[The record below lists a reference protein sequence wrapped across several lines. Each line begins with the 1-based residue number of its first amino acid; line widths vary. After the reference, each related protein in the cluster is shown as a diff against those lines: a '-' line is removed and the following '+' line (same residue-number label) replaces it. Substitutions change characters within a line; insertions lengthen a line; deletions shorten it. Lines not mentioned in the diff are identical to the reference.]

1 MSGSRSKAVAAF
13 VSLLALPA
21 AFAAAQTTTPGAA
34 ETVGPPV
41 VLTPPVA
48 PGEDATTAPAPA
60 VGIERAPSGI
70 EVDALA
76 ATAAD
81 YGGLL
86 DPSSGG
92 LPLDM
97 WRGTD
102 RAFVERLLPALPV
115 VPESPALRSLARRL
129 LLSSAEAPAGAAE
142 RNLMAVRA
150 ERLMALGDLEGA
162 AELLALIPE
171 SQLDATTA
179 RLRLEAAWLAGE
191 GDRACADVPALI
203 QRFDRDVYLQK
214 ALIFCQAKAG
224 QTDEAALGLDLLR
237 EQGDAGDTAFFE
249 LVDVLTGARKTAN
262 VEALAEPRGL
272 HLAMLEAGG
281 QQLPEGAADPMDPG
295 LLAIRLAEAKDG
307 AEKLSATERAVGLG
321 LVEPAALV
329 RLYREEAA
337 TPEEIAG
344 AMDAAPDSPHARA
357 VLYKAAEQAT
367 VPTARAALIRK
378 ALRSAPRDGSYGIA
392 ARVYLPLVE
401 ELQPNAGNAAF
412 AGEAGRALYLGGRYE
427 LAAAWLEMARAE
439 AERNPDAAASV
450 PVLLLMSRIAGG
462 AEPLVWDGKAIAAW
476 RQAQS
481 SAGDGEA
488 DLRAA
493 RLFAIFE
500 GLGEPI
506 GAAWQVL
513 GDPAAPNA
521 EPLPY
526 PALWFAAGDA
536 AAGGRV
542 GETVMLALFILGPDG
557 PGGAHPVALG
567 RALSALRQVGLEAE
581 ARSIAFEA
589 ALASGV

>member
-81 YGGLL
+81 YGGPL

-115 VPESPALRSLARRL
+115 VPESPALRNLARRL
-129 LLSSAEAPAGAAE
+129 LLSSAEAPAGTPE
-142 RNLMAVRA
+142 TNLMAVRA
-150 ERLMALGDLEGA
+150 GRLVALGDRRA
-162 AELLALIPE
+162 AVELLDRIPE
-171 SQLDATTA
+171 SQLDAGTA
-179 RLRLEAAWLAGE
+179 RLRLEASWLAGE
-191 GDRACADVPALI
+191 NERACADVPELMR
-203 QRFDRDVYLQK
+203 RFDQDVYLQK
-214 ALIFCQAKAG
+214 ALIFCQARSG
-224 QTDEAALGLDLLR
+224 QTDEATLGLDLLR
-237 EQGDAGDTAFFE
+237 EQGHDDKLFFE
-249 LVDVLTGARKTAN
+249 LVDVLTGLSKTA
-262 VEALAEPRGL
+262 EIETLSEPKGL
-272 HLAMLEAGG
+272 HLAMLEAGDQKLPDG
-281 QQLPEGAADPMDPG
+281 AVDPEGPD
-295 LLAIRLAEAKDG
+295 LLAIRLAT
-307 AEKLSATERAVGLG
+307 ATEAERLAATEQAVGLG
-321 LVEPAALV
+321 LAEPEALV

-337 TPEEIAG
+337 TPDEIA
-344 AMDAAPDSPHARA
+344 AAVDAAPNSAHARA
-357 VLYKAAEQAT
+357 VLYQAVEGAT
-367 VPTARAALIRK
+367 TPTGRAALIQK
-378 ALRSAPRDGSYGIA
+378 ALETALRDGSYGVA
-392 ARVYLPLVE
+392 ARIYLPFIE
-401 ELQPNAGNAAF
+401 QIRPDAGNAAF
-412 AGEAGRALYLGGRYE
+412 AGAAGRALYLGGRYE
-427 LAAAWLEMARAE
+427 QAAAWLDVARAE
-439 AERNPDAAASV
+439 APRNPDAAAAV
-450 PVLLLMSRIAGG
+450 PVLWLLARMAGG
-462 AEPLVWDGKAIAAW
+462 GEPLVWDARSVAAW

-481 SAGDGEA
+481 VAGDAEA

-493 RLFAIFE
+493 RLFAIFD
-500 GLGEPI
+500 GLGEPA

-513 GDPAAPNA
+513 ADPAAPGDA
-521 EPLPY
+521 VLPY
-526 PALWFAAGDA
+526 PALWFALGDA
-536 AAGGRV
+536 ASAGRI
-542 GETVMLALFILGPDG
+542 GETVMLALFVLGPDG
-557 PGGAHPVALG
+557 PGETHPVALG